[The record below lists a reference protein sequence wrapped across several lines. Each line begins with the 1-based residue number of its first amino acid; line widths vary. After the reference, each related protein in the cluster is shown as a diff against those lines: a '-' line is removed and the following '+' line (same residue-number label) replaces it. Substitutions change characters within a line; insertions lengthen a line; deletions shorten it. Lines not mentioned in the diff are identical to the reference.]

1 MLEDLLSNLKSV
13 TDQFQKSADINEK
26 LKIEAMDALNED
38 QKAYVNSVEGVAN
51 RFAKDGDLT
60 GLMNYMNS
68 VQEKIKKD
76 ASND

>member
-1 MLEDLLSNLKSV
+1 MLDDLLSNLKSV

-26 LKIEAMDALNED
+26 LKREAMDALNED

-51 RFAKDGDLT
+51 RFAKDGDFT

>member
-1 MLEDLLSNLKSV
+1 MLDDLLSNLKSV

-26 LKIEAMDALNED
+26 LKREAMDALNED

-51 RFAKDGDLT
+51 RFAKDGDFT

-68 VQEKIKKD
+68 VQEKIRKD